1 MGPSFGS
8 STEGRGNFQGEKM
21 YSTYKIED
29 GPVFIFNGSLLT
41 VESDILLLPTPVSRE
56 ELEQFVEWLKI
67 NLEKLNRDYWDSQ
80 HQKTACCDCVRPA

>member
-1 MGPSFGS
+1 
-8 STEGRGNFQGEKM
+8 M

-67 NLEKLNRDYWDSQ
+67 NLEKLNRDYWDKQ
-80 HQKTACCDCVRPA
+80 HAKTCNCVNVAND

>member
-21 YSTYKIED
+21 YSTYKIEN
-29 GPVFIFNGSLLT
+29 GPRFTFNGSRLT
-41 VESDILLLPTPVSRE
+41 VESDGVETIVNRE

-67 NLEKLNRDYWDSQ
+67 NLEKLNRDYWDKQ
-80 HQKTACCDCVRPA
+80 HTKTCNCVNVAND

>member
-21 YSTYKIED
+21 YSTYRIEN
-29 GPVFIFNGSLLT
+29 GPRFTFNGSKLT
-41 VESDILLLPTPVSRE
+41 VESDGIETIVNRE

-67 NLEKLNRDYWDSQ
+67 NLEKLNRDEWDKK
-80 HQKTACCDCVRPA
+80 HACECDCVNVANE